1 MIALIGLVLA
11 VVISFAWYYP
21 MVKAQGD
28 RALLQGKD
36 YARIALVY
44 GFCFTTLL
52 IIITE
57 ITWDAIVKRTCLS
70 GLPRDIVADF
80 FRAALLEEFF
90 KFWGFML
97 AKKKLGLRRK
107 IDYMLTAALV
117 GLVYGVV
124 EKAVLG
130 NIGGVVI
137 GLAIPMHI
145 IWQLNQGGHYW
156 EYEQQKAAGNTDAAR
171 KEWRLAVLFPF
182 FFHGCWDSGLDIGTW
197 LIGREETVLTI
208 LGIVLLLAMV
218 ILGMIYCVRSVRKGI
233 RIAKEA
239 PLPEA

>member
-1 MIALIGLVLA
+1 
-11 VVISFAWYYP
+11 
-21 MVKAQGD
+21 
-28 RALLQGKD
+28 
-36 YARIALVY
+36 
-44 GFCFTTLL
+44 
-52 IIITE
+52 
-57 ITWDAIVKRTCLS
+57 
-70 GLPRDIVADF
+70 
-80 FRAALLEEFF
+80 
-90 KFWGFML
+90 ML

-156 EYEQQKAAGNTDAAR
+156 EYEQQKAAGNNDVAR
-171 KEWRLAVLFPF
+171 KEWRLAVLLPF

-208 LGIVLLLAMV
+208 LGIVLLLVMV

-239 PLPEA
+239 PLPEE